1 MDLYVTNVKENISGQ
16 GIVTMVDG
24 RLESEDQYIKAYQE
38 VSQADTMSD
47 SAFTESSRLSTTS
60 RDKNVRFSFISEIL
74 DRDIKRR
81 IMTAPDR
88 SADSSNAFY
97 DEWNKG

>member
-97 DEWNKG
+97 DE